1 MARAPKRCAK
11 KTPSAKDLR
20 NERRR
25 VARYLKPATEVDAEN
40 DKVSA
45 RNARNRLEARVQTEL
60 RKEQTK
66 FPLPNDLSEDVAKN
80 PLVQALMGGYLEE
93 LKGIRLLD
101 SSLVVDILMNP
112 LHPWVYII
120 QEGLK
125 DYEAS
130 CVERTDSRMVS
141 QFQDCFDGKFT
152 YHLFHVCHV

>member
-1 MARAPKRCAK
+1 MARAPKRGAK

-60 RKEQTK
+60 QKEQTK

-80 PLVQALMGGYLEE
+80 PLV
-93 LKGIRLLD
+93 
-101 SSLVVDILMNP
+101 
-112 LHPWVYII
+112 
-120 QEGLK
+120 
-125 DYEAS
+125 
-130 CVERTDSRMVS
+130 
-141 QFQDCFDGKFT
+141 
-152 YHLFHVCHV
+152 